1 MKLLYTFVFFLCYL
15 LSLLP
20 MQIHYVI
27 SDGLYLILYRVIG
40 YRREVVRRNLTTSF
54 PEKTAEELRTI
65 ERDFY
70 QWFCD
75 YIVESMKLLTI
86 SKRNIKKR
94 MVFKGTELLD
104 PFFDNG
110 QSIGVYLGHYCN
122 WEWVTSLSLWISPK
136 VQCAQIYHPIENKGV
151 DQLFLRLRQ
160 RLGAECI
167 PMADTLRK
175 ILELRQSGQISIIG
189 YISDQ
194 KPNWFNIHHWVDFL
208 HHDTPVLTGA
218 ERIMRKFNHVV
229 FYLDVQRVR
238 RGYYEATFKLIS
250 QEPQQLEEFKLTD
263 IYYQLLE
270 ESIRRTPAY
279 WLWSH
284 NRWSRTREEFD
295 KRFEVINGKVVS
307 KFTEI
312 TK

>member
-1 MKLLYTFVFFLCYL
+1 MPMLLFDGLTGKLM
-15 LSLLP
+15 LSLLRL
-20 MQIHYVI
+20 
-27 SDGLYLILYRVIG
+27 G
-40 YRREVVRRNLTTSF
+40 RRN
-54 PEKTAEELRTI
+54 K
-65 ERDFY
+65 
-70 QWFCD
+70 
-75 YIVESMKLLTI
+75 
-86 SKRNIKKR
+86 
-94 MVFKGTELLD
+94 
-104 PFFDNG
+104 
-110 QSIGVYLGHYCN
+110 
-122 WEWVTSLSLWISPK
+122 SLS
-136 VQCAQIYHPIENKGV
+136 VA
-151 DQLFLRLRQ
+151 
-160 RLGAECI
+160 
-167 PMADTLRK
+167 
-175 ILELRQSGQISIIG
+175 
-189 YISDQ
+189 
-194 KPNWFNIHHWVDFL
+194 
-208 HHDTPVLTGA
+208 
-218 ERIMRKFNHVV
+218 RIMRKFNHVV